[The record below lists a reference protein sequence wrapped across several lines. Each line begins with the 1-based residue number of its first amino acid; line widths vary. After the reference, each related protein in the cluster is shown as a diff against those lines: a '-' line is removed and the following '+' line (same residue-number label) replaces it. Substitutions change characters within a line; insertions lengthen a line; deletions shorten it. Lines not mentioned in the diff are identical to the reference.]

1 MIQRK
6 MFLNAMLALCAA
18 LMLVAT
24 ASAEITTRVDRPS
37 VDLNESFVLEIAAD
51 AFVDK
56 EPDLSVLDENFYR
69 GQLSQLSNTSIVN
82 GQIRRTRTWTIA
94 LMAKQAG
101 KQEIPGIT
109 VGKDKSAAIA
119 ITINEPTHAPP
130 GEADVFISSEVD
142 QTEVYVQS
150 QVLYRYRVYKAV
162 PTRQDSGR
170 DPSFSGVEVL
180 FERAGNERRYD
191 AILNGKAYNVIE
203 QVLAIYPQA
212 SGEISISP
220 ARFEARVLKD
230 GRITGRKVFES
241 KSHTIKVLPIPAPP
255 ADYLDAAWLP
265 AKDVTLSEEWSREPD
280 RIAAGEPLTRKV
292 SIRVLGQI
300 ETQIP
305 ALDPPEID
313 GMNVYADKPD
323 LSREFA
329 AEGIR
334 GIRRDQYALI
344 GTRGG
349 AVVIPQ
355 LEVPWWNVEAG
366 EWQIARLAARTID
379 IKTPLVVAA
388 PTEVAMTA
396 VALGDA
402 AESQNDAVADGFWR
416 LVSQMLVGLWLLTMV
431 AWWWSGR
438 ERSQNTKEPEPPPIY
453 KQQAKFV
460 KAARKAA
467 TSGDKPALRAALIEW
482 GRLQWSD
489 DAPRNIGDFAARVTA
504 PLSDELRGLSATSYG
519 AGDGEWNGDAMAKLL
534 RSIKLLHEEGIDKK
548 EDLLPLL
555 MPPSN

>member
-1 MIQRK
+1 MVMIQRK
-6 MFLNAMLALCAA
+6 IFLNAMLALCAA

-24 ASAEITTRVDRPS
+24 ASAELTTRVDRPS
-37 VDLNESFVLEIAAD
+37 VDLNESFVLEISAD

-109 VGKDKSAAIA
+109 VGNDKSAAIA
-119 ITINEPTHAPP
+119 ITINEPTRAPP

-241 KSHTIKVLPIPAPP
+241 KSHTIKYIGP
-255 ADYLDAAWLP
+255 
-265 AKDVTLSEEWSREPD
+265 
-280 RIAAGEPLTRKV
+280 V
-292 SIRVLGQI
+292 S
-300 ETQIP
+300 T
-305 ALDPPEID
+305 
-313 GMNVYADKPD
+313 
-323 LSREFA
+323 
-329 AEGIR
+329 
-334 GIRRDQYALI
+334 
-344 GTRGG
+344 
-349 AVVIPQ
+349 
-355 LEVPWWNVEAG
+355 
-366 EWQIARLAARTID
+366 
-379 IKTPLVVAA
+379 
-388 PTEVAMTA
+388 
-396 VALGDA
+396 
-402 AESQNDAVADGFWR
+402 
-416 LVSQMLVGLWLLTMV
+416 
-431 AWWWSGR
+431 
-438 ERSQNTKEPEPPPIY
+438 
-453 KQQAKFV
+453 
-460 KAARKAA
+460 
-467 TSGDKPALRAALIEW
+467 
-482 GRLQWSD
+482 
-489 DAPRNIGDFAARVTA
+489 
-504 PLSDELRGLSATSYG
+504 
-519 AGDGEWNGDAMAKLL
+519 
-534 RSIKLLHEEGIDKK
+534 
-548 EDLLPLL
+548 
-555 MPPSN
+555 